1 MTYSLM
7 GKEMPAVLDDVAQIT
22 GYSVPWVDG
31 MDNPNV
37 SRLLLKHHMVL
48 IGGNGAL
55 VMGPDEAEAEAR
67 AQILIKGAYTALYQN
82 AIGGDFRVSY
92 LDASLQKT
100 FYERKY
106 SKLKE

>member
-1 MTYSLM
+1 
-7 GKEMPAVLDDVAQIT
+7 
-22 GYSVPWVDG
+22 
-31 MDNPNV
+31 
-37 SRLLLKHHMVL
+37 
-48 IGGNGAL
+48 
-55 VMGPDEAEAEAR
+55 MGPDEAEAEAR

>member
-1 MTYSLM
+1 MKKTTLCYIENNGSWLM
-7 GKEMPAVLDDVAQIT
+7 LYRNRKPDD
-22 GYSVPWVDG
+22 
-31 MDNPNV
+31 PNV

-48 IGGNGAL
+48 LGGNGAL
-55 VMGPDEAEAEAR
+55 VMGPNEEEAEAR

-82 AIGGDFRVSY
+82 AVGGDFRVSY
-92 LDASLQKT
+92 LDASLQKI